1 MVFHIKEIKEKIL
14 SFLLI
19 KNIENKYYP
28 FNNNETL
35 ELFCNKIVNCIVWNI
50 IQCDYIGLP
59 SFHLNSIDGKFS
71 VSIIVKGIYYKKI
84 YLLGKVII
92 RNNDKSKYLDYILFN
107 DQLKLDKIYKLKNEI
122 NKFNKNYLSNYL
134 ESESFSIK
142 HNKKILIVK
151 NELNKILIKSI
162 RKNIFKVYSK
172 QD

>member
-1 MVFHIKEIKEKIL
+1 
-14 SFLLI
+14 
-19 KNIENKYYP
+19 
-28 FNNNETL
+28 
-35 ELFCNKIVNCIVWNI
+35 
-50 IQCDYIGLP
+50 
-59 SFHLNSIDGKFS
+59 
-71 VSIIVKGIYYKKI
+71 KI